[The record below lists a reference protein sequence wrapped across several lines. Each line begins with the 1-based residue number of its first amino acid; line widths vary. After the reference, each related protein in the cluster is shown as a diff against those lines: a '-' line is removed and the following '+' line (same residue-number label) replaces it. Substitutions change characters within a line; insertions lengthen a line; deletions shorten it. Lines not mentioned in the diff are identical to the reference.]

1 MATKKIT
8 VKNLLALMDEA
19 QEVTA
24 AFFAYGILY
33 ALSTDSGRTAAD
45 LLENMRKDCL
55 NAEVAS
61 ICTVDGK
68 LYIYA
73 SITK

>member
-24 AFFAYGILY
+24 TFYAYGMFY
-33 ALSTDSGRTAAD
+33 AHSGDCGKTAAD
-45 LLENMRKDCL
+45 LLDNMRKDCL
-55 NAEVAS
+55 DALVAS